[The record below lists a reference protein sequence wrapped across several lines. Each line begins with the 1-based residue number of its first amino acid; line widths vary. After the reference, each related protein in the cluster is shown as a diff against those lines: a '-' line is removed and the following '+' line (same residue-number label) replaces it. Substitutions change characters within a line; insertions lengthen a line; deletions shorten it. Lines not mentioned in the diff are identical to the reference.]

1 MAIIE
6 YVLNRLIKKGT
17 LSIVRTDG
25 STLEFGGG
33 PGSEVTMR
41 LHDKNL
47 LSKLAQDF
55 TLHLGEA
62 YMDGRFTIDPPCNL
76 YDLMELFAVNYHE
89 APIMPW
95 DFISE
100 LISPITRHIQQTNS
114 RASSRRNV
122 AHHYDISADFFKL
135 ILDKDM
141 QYSCAYFKD
150 PSNDLDTA
158 QLDKRRLIA
167 SKLLLKP
174 GMKVLDIGCGYGG
187 LAIYLAKTFG
197 VEVTGIT
204 LSEEQ
209 FAVAKAR
216 ARQEGLSHKVN
227 FRIQDYREEKGQYDR
242 IVSVGMFEHV
252 GPQHYREFFKRMKSL
267 LTKDG
272 VALLHYI
279 GRMDIPGEGDNWI
292 LKYIFPGGYV
302 PAFSEV
308 MPKIE
313 KSGLWVTDIEI
324 LRMHYAYTLMAW
336 RANFERN
343 RDIIL
348 KMYDER
354 FCRMWEY
361 FLIGAEF
368 QFRYGRMVIFQLQIT
383 RDLDAVPL
391 TRDYMFEAQKATE
404 KTITPPVP
412 LEVH

>member
-1 MAIIE
+1 M
-6 YVLNRLIKKGT
+6 KKG
-17 LSIVRTDG
+17 LLRIVRADG
-25 STLEFGGG
+25 KVLEFGGEPG
-33 PGSEVTMR
+33 PEVTMR

-55 TLHLGEA
+55 TLHLGEG
-62 YMDGRFTIDPPCNL
+62 YMDGRITIDQPRNL
-76 YDLMELFAVNYHE
+76 YDLMELFAINYHE

-100 LISPITRHIQQTNS
+100 MISPITRYIQQTNS
-114 RASSRRNV
+114 MASSRRNV
-122 AHHYDISADFFKL
+122 AHHYDISAKFFKL
-135 ILDKDM
+135 ILDTDM

-150 PSNDLDTA
+150 PNNDLDTA
-158 QLDKRRLIA
+158 QADKRCLIGA
-167 SKLLLKP
+167 KLLLRP

-187 LAIYLAKTFG
+187 LALYLAKNYG

-209 FAVAKAR
+209 FAVAKDR
-216 ARQEGLSHKVN
+216 ARQEGLNHQVN
-227 FRIQDYREEKGQYDR
+227 FRICDYREEKSQYDR

-252 GPQHYREFFKRMKSL
+252 GPHHYREFFKRMKAL

-308 MPKIE
+308 MPSIE
-313 KSGLWVTDIEI
+313 KAGLWATDIEI
-324 LRMHYAYTLMAW
+324 LRMHYAYTLMGW
-336 RANFERN
+336 RANFEKN
-343 RDIIL
+343 RDTIL

-361 FLIGAEF
+361 FLIGAEL
-368 QFRYGRMVIFQLQIT
+368 QFRYGRMVIFQVQLT

-391 TRDYMFEAQKATE
+391 TRDYIFEGQNIVGGEILTAPSPNA
-404 KTITPPVP
+404 IP
-412 LEVH
+412 LEVR